1 MESGCAKMKLTSFY
15 RRKLFQGQV
24 RNLKSVNLRTNLLA
38 RSGLPSAVPGR
49 RNTKPTAEPSSAL
62 ANRMITIP

>member
-1 MESGCAKMKLTSFY
+1 MERECAKTKLTSSH
-15 RRKLFQGQV
+15 RRKL
-24 RNLKSVNLRTNLLA
+24 RNLKSFNLRTNLLA